1 MLLLYLSLILNQG
14 ILSKNYF
21 HYSYFRKYIYNIL
34 LILCRMILKVNG
46 IIIYGVLTFFLSL
59 LLYPLYIKFLH
70 YINAGKTLRD
80 DDVS

>member
-1 MLLLYLSLILNQG
+1 
-14 ILSKNYF
+14 
-21 HYSYFRKYIYNIL
+21 
-34 LILCRMILKVNG
+34 MILKVNG